1 MQNRKRRGW
10 LGQVFTLLTL
20 GVAAL
25 PGCTFVG
32 AGVGA
37 GVDSMIPGPY
47 EERPA
52 SQLVQL
58 ERDERVLI
66 LLRNGK
72 RVTGRYRGTHGPTA
86 ADLDRYLIVSADE
99 TLLGVKMSDVSSIA
113 VEVTGKGWLYGGL
126 AGLAA
131 DTTFV
136 VVSAIALHDMK
147 FNALGNGC
155 FC

>member
-1 MQNRKRRGW
+1 MLM
-10 LGQVFTLLTL
+10 LG
-20 GVAAL
+20 AIAL

-37 GVDSMIPGPY
+37 SVDSMIPGPY
-47 EERPA
+47 EERPP

-58 ERDERVLI
+58 ERDQRVLI
-66 LLRNGK
+66 VLRNGK
-72 RVTGRYRGTHGPTA
+72 RVTGRYRGTHGPTP

-99 TLLGVKMSDVSSIA
+99 ALFSVKTSELSSIA

-126 AGLAA
+126 VGLAA
-131 DTTFV
+131 DATV
-136 VVSAIALHDMK
+136 IVVSAIALQNMK
-147 FNALGNGC
+147 FDGLGEPNGGC